1 VVSIKLTD
9 PTLEFLLHKLY
20 NTFSVIMSLY
30 ILEYDYDKLCW
41 HDTFHMFKEN
51 ECLKENEFQRKMRYD
66 YMSYVKSL

>member
-9 PTLEFLLHKLY
+9 PTLDVLLHKLY
-20 NTFSVIMSLY
+20 NIFSV

-51 ECLKENEFQRKMRYD
+51 ECLKENEFKKIRYD